1 MANRAIYR
9 LHAHLYSLDHGT
21 FYHTNFYILSRKT
34 AFDFMQELFN
44 HFYIGI
50 LELQVLSPDS
60 VTMDDLQANF
70 RAFHSF
76 GGKHILCERGFPYE

>member
-9 LHAHLYSLDHGT
+9 LHAYLTCLDDGL
-21 FYHTNFYILSRKT
+21 FYDTNFYIWSRKT
-34 AFDFMQELFN
+34 AFDFMQQLFN
-44 HFYIGI
+44 YFYVGT

-60 VTMDDLQANF
+60 VVMDDLQANF

-76 GGKHILCERGFPYE
+76 GGKCILCERGFPYE